1 MGMNSVFKRF
11 HAWLP
16 MVTLQL
22 LAGRL
27 VAGDEAYCGKVH
39 EGKFGL
45 YC

>member
-1 MGMNSVFKRF
+1 
-11 HAWLP
+11 

-39 EGKFGL
+39 EGEFGL